1 MARIPF
7 VTPDSIAPGEKAAFD
22 AFVRMRGAFPANG
35 PYATIAHL
43 PRIAQLLD
51 ELRLALRDE
60 ASLAQPIQ
68 ELVMITVA
76 REMGCGYIWH
86 AHAAAARKIG
96 VRGDIIDNLRE
107 RRPLTGLDA
116 NQQAAVDY
124 TFELLRERKVSR
136 PAFDR
141 ATACFGQRGTI
152 TLTNL
157 VACYAVLAYNMNT
170 YEVVAPMA
178 ANEGGAEKPLPV

>member
-7 VTPDSIAPGEKAAFD
+7 VSADSITPNEKPAFD
-22 AFVRMRGAFPANG
+22 AFVKRRGSFPDNG

-43 PRIAQLLD
+43 PKIAQLLD

-76 REMGCGYIWH
+76 CEMGCGYIWH
-86 AHAAAARKIG
+86 AHAAAARKKG

-107 RRPLTGLDA
+107 QHPLTGLDA
-116 NQQAAVDY
+116 GQQAAVDY
-124 TFELLRERKVSR
+124 ARELLRDRKVSR
-136 PAFDR
+136 PTFDR

-170 YEVVAPMA
+170 YEVTAPA
-178 ANEGGAEKPLPV
+178 GGAEKPLPV

>member
-1 MARIPF
+1 MPRIPF
-7 VTPDSIAPGEKAAFD
+7 VTAAGIAPAEKAAFD
-22 AFVRMRGAFPANG
+22 AFVQRRGSFPDNG

-60 ASLAQPIQ
+60 ASLAQPLQ

-86 AHAAAARKIG
+86 AHAASARKKG

-107 RRPLTGLDA
+107 QRPLTGLDA
-116 NQQAAVDY
+116 DQQAAVDY
-124 TFELLRERKVSR
+124 ARELLRDRKVSR
-136 PAFDR
+136 PTFDR
-141 ATACFGQRGTI
+141 ASACFGQRGTI
-152 TLTNL
+152 ALTNL
-157 VACYAVLAYNMNT
+157 VAVYAVLAYNMNT
-170 YEVVAPMA
+170 YEVTAPA
-178 ANEGGAEKPLPV
+178 GGTETPLPV

>member
-7 VTPDSIAPGEKAAFD
+7 VTAADIAPNEKAAFD
-22 AFVRMRGAFPANG
+22 AFVSKRGAFPGNG

-86 AHAAAARKIG
+86 AHAAGARKKG

-107 RRPLTGLDA
+107 QRPLTGLDA
-116 NQQAAVDY
+116 DQQAAVDY
-124 TFELLRERKVSR
+124 TRELLRERKVSR
-136 PAFDR
+136 ATFDR
-141 ATACFGQRGTI
+141 ATTCFGQRGTI

-170 YEVVAPMA
+170 YEVTAPTNA
-178 ANEGGAEKPLPV
+178 TEGGAEKPLPA